1 MKGLGDLFGRFFS
14 GSSYLIGGLDG
25 GGVEF
30 GSEVGLNLLQ
40 FVDCFREFCADG
52 ADLFVH
58 IGVLFFCLV
67 QTGLADALQVTLHFG
82 QIFFPVGEAGVGDGA
97 KVVDAF
103 GQGGLN
109 LLVVA
114 ELVGEVFEGV
124 AGFVGFGG
132 DAVELLDRFLELLG
146 GLVDEGFDF
155 FEVGGHLA
163 SFFGCFLGLE
173 GEGQEGDEAEEGSEF
188 HGK

>member
-1 MKGLGDLFGRFFS
+1 MGDFFGRFFS
-14 GSSYLIGGLDG
+14 GGGHLIGGLDG

-30 GSEVGLNLLQ
+30 GSEVGLDLLQ
-40 FVDCFREFCADG
+40 FVDGFRQLGADG

-58 IGVLFFCLV
+58 LGVLFFCFI
-67 QTGLADALQVTLHFG
+67 QPGLADALQVTLHFG
-82 QIFFPVGEAGVGDGA
+82 EVGFPIFEAFVGDSA

-109 LLVVA
+109 LFVVA

-124 AGFVGFGG
+124 AWFVGFGG
-132 DAVELLDRFLELLG
+132 DAVELLDRFLEFFG
-146 GLVDEGFDF
+146 GFIDEGFDF
-155 FEVGGHLA
+155 FEVGGHLP

-173 GEGQEGDEAEEGSEF
+173 GEGQEGDEAEEGDEF